1 MSHCQE
7 LKKLLDETVL
17 PEVRNIIDQMQE
29 YASNNEITQDMKE
42 EQDSIHAI
50 YENFNNIADAIV
62 TGEIEAGN
70 CEELLKELNM
80 MRQMGMEAEV

>member
-7 LKKLLDETVL
+7 LKTLLNETVL
-17 PEVRNIIDQMQE
+17 PEVKHIIDQMQE
-29 YASNNEITQDMKE
+29 YAAKNEITQDMKE
-42 EQDSIHAI
+42 EQDNIHAV
-50 YENFNNIADAIV
+50 YDNFNNIADAIE

-80 MRQMGMEAEV
+80 MRQMGMEAEA